1 MLHSIGRTALAQ
13 LQSLL
18 HGFLQDDSLPFGSVL
33 MVKDIV
39 DLISQEWAETCD
51 RIFTPVVTLWTF
63 LSQIHSDDP
72 SCRAAVARLNAT
84 RVAQGLAPCSPLT
97 GGYCKARQRM
107 PETLLHHLV
116 LLSGQRLQQQA
127 PTAWHWHGRAVKI
140 VDGSGVSMPDTEAN
154 QQEYPQPGS
163 QAPGLGFP
171 VARLVVVLS
180 LACGAVLAAAVGRIK
195 GQQTSE
201 PMLFHGLH
209 TYLERDDVVLADRFY
224 CSYWEIAL
232 LLDRGI
238 DIVMRLHQRRQVGF
252 QCGRRLGREDHVGSW
267 SKPKRPAWMDAT
279 TYVELPA
286 TIDIRE
292 LRVRVPQR
300 GFRTRVVLV
309 ATTCLDATVFA
320 KEDIAG
326 LYRARWHAELDLRSL
341 KQTLQMDVLRC
352 KTPAMVR
359 KEIWGHLLVYNLLR
373 AAMAQ
378 AALGHRVGP
387 RQVSLQG
394 AHQTLTAF
402 HSSLAQASPSR
413 RESISQ
419 IVLSAIARHR
429 VGTRPDRYE
438 PRACKRRP
446 KPYPLLRVP
455 RQQARARL
463 ATAA

>member
-1 MLHSIGRTALAQ
+1 
-13 LQSLL
+13 
-18 HGFLQDDSLPFGSVL
+18 VL
-33 MVKDIV
+33 TVKDIV

-63 LSQIHSDDP
+63 LRQIHSDDP

-84 RVAQGLAPCSPLT
+84 RVAQGLAPCSPRT
-97 GGYCKARQRM
+97 GGYCKARQRI
-107 PETLLHHLV
+107 PETLLPHLV
-116 LLSGQRLQQQA
+116 RLSGHRLQQQT
-127 PTAWHWHGRAVKI
+127 PTAWHWHGRAVKL

-180 LACGAVLAAAVGRIK
+180 LACGAALAAAVGRIK
-195 GQQTSE
+195 GPQTSE
-201 PMLFHGLH
+201 TMLFHGLH
-209 TYLERDDVVLADRFY
+209 ASLERDDVVLADRFY

-238 DIVMRLHQRRQVGF
+238 DIVMRLHQRRQVDF
-252 QCGRRLGREDHVGSW
+252 QGGRRLGREDHVVSW
-267 SKPKRPAWMDAT
+267 PKPKRPAWMDET
-279 TYVELPA
+279 TYAGLPA
-286 TIDIRE
+286 TMDIRV
-292 LRVRVPQR
+292 LRVCVPQR
-300 GFRTRVVLV
+300 GFRTRVIFV
-309 ATTCLDATVFA
+309 ATTLLEPQEYPR
-320 KEDIAG
+320 EDLAG
-326 LYRARWHAELDLRSL
+326 LYRARWHAELDLRSI
-341 KQTLQMDVLRC
+341 KQTMQMDVLRC

-378 AALGHRVGP
+378 AALEHRVVP

-394 AHQTLTAF
+394 TRQTLTAF
-402 HSSLAQASPSR
+402 YSLLGQMPSTA
-413 RESISQ
+413 RESVVH
-419 IVLSAIARHR
+419 IVLSAIASHR

>member
-1 MLHSIGRTALAQ
+1 MVHTIGRTAVAQ
-13 LQSLL
+13 VQSLL
-18 HGFLQDDSLPFGSVL
+18 RGFLQEGSCPFSTVL
-33 MVKDIV
+33 TVKDIV
-39 DLISQEWAETCD
+39 DLICQECVETAD

-97 GGYCKARQRM
+97 GGYCKARQRL
-107 PETLLHHLV
+107 PETLLSRLV
-116 LLSGQRLQQQA
+116 PMSGQRLQQQT
-127 PTAWHWHGRAVKI
+127 PLAWHWHGRAVKI

-154 QQEYPQPGS
+154 QQAYPQPGS
-163 QAPGLGFP
+163 QKPGLGFP

-180 LACGAVLAAAVGRIK
+180 LACGAVLAAAVGPIK
-195 GQQTSE
+195 GKQTSE
-201 PMLFHGLH
+201 TMLFHGLH
-209 TYLERDDVVLADRFY
+209 EHLERDDVVLADRFY

-232 LLDRGI
+232 LRGRGI
-238 DIVMRLHQRRQVGF
+238 DIVMRLHQRRPVDFRG
-252 QCGRRLGREDHVGSW
+252 GRRVGREDHILSW
-267 SKPKRPAWMDAT
+267 TKPKRPAWMDEAT
-279 TYVELPA
+279 YAVLPA
-286 TIDIRE
+286 TVDIRV
-292 LRVRVPQR
+292 LRVCVPQR

-309 ATTCLDATVFA
+309 ATTLLDAQVYP
-320 KEDIAG
+320 KEDLAG
-326 LYRARWHAELDLRSL
+326 LSRARWHAELDLRSL
-341 KQTLQMDVLRC
+341 KQTMQMEVLRC

-378 AALGHRVGP
+378 AALGHGVVP

-394 AHQTLTAF
+394 TRQTLAAF
-402 HSSLAQASPSR
+402 HSLLAQRPSTA
-413 RESISQ
+413 RERVVSM
-419 IVLSAIARHR
+419 VLSAIASHR

-455 RQQARARL
+455 RQHARARL

>member
-1 MLHSIGRTALAQ
+1 MVHTIGRIAVAQ
-13 LQSLL
+13 VQSLL
-18 HGFLQDDSLPFGSVL
+18 HSFLQEGSCPFSTVL
-33 MVKDIV
+33 TVKDIV
-39 DLISQEWAETCD
+39 DLIGQECVETAD

-97 GGYCKARQRM
+97 GGYCKARQRL
-107 PETLLHHLV
+107 PETLLSRLV
-116 LLSGQRLQQQA
+116 PVSGQRLQQQT
-127 PTAWHWHGRAVKI
+127 PLAWHWHGRAVKI

-154 QQEYPQPGS
+154 QQAYPQPGS
-163 QAPGLGFP
+163 QKPGLGFP

-180 LACGAVLAAAVGRIK
+180 LACGAVLAAAVGPIK

-201 PMLFHGLH
+201 TMLFHGLH
-209 TYLERDDVVLADRFY
+209 EHLERDDVVLADRFY
-224 CSYWEIAL
+224 CSYWEVAL
-232 LLDRGI
+232 LLGRGI
-238 DIVMRLHQRRQVGF
+238 DIVMRLHQRRQVDFRG
-252 QCGRRLGREDHVGSW
+252 GRRVGREDHILSW
-267 SKPKRPAWMDAT
+267 TKPKRPAWMDEAT
-279 TYVELPA
+279 YAGLPA
-286 TIDIRE
+286 TVDIRV
-292 LRVRVPQR
+292 LRVCVPQR

-309 ATTCLDATVFA
+309 ATTLLEAQGYP
-320 KEDIAG
+320 KEDLAG
-326 LYRARWHAELDLRSL
+326 LYRARWHAELDLRSI
-341 KQTLQMDVLRC
+341 KQTMQMDVLRC

-378 AALGHRVGP
+378 AALGHGVVP

-394 AHQTLTAF
+394 TRQTLTAF
-402 HSSLAQASPSR
+402 HSLLAQMPSTA
-413 RESISQ
+413 REHIVS
-419 IVLSAIARHR
+419 IVLNAIASHR

-455 RQQARARL
+455 RQHARARL

>member
-1 MLHSIGRTALAQ
+1 MVHTIGRTAVAQ
-13 LQSLL
+13 VQSLL
-18 HGFLQDDSLPFGSVL
+18 RGFLQEGSCPFSTVL
-33 MVKDIV
+33 TVKDIV
-39 DLISQEWAETCD
+39 DLICQECVETAD

-97 GGYCKARQRM
+97 GGYCKARQRL
-107 PETLLHHLV
+107 PETLLSRLV
-116 LLSGQRLQQQA
+116 PMSGQRLQQQT
-127 PTAWHWHGRAVKI
+127 PLAWHWHGRAVKI

-154 QQEYPQPGS
+154 QQAYPQPGS
-163 QAPGLGFP
+163 QKPGLGFP

-180 LACGAVLAAAVGRIK
+180 LACGAVLAAAVGPIK
-195 GQQTSE
+195 GKQTSE
-201 PMLFHGLH
+201 TMLFHGLH
-209 TYLERDDVVLADRFY
+209 EHLERDDVVLADRFY

-232 LLDRGI
+232 LRGRGI
-238 DIVMRLHQRRQVGF
+238 DIVMRLHQRRPVDFRG
-252 QCGRRLGREDHVGSW
+252 GRRVGREDHILSW
-267 SKPKRPAWMDAT
+267 TKPKRPAWMDEAT
-279 TYVELPA
+279 YAVLPA
-286 TIDIRE
+286 TVDIRV
-292 LRVRVPQR
+292 LRVCVPQR

-309 ATTCLDATVFA
+309 ATTLLDAQVYP
-320 KEDIAG
+320 KEDLAG

-341 KQTLQMDVLRC
+341 KQTMQMEVLRC

-378 AALGHRVGP
+378 AALGHGVVP

-394 AHQTLTAF
+394 TRQTLAAF
-402 HSSLAQASPSR
+402 HSLLAQRPSTA
-413 RESISQ
+413 RERVVSM
-419 IVLSAIARHR
+419 VLSAIASHR

-455 RQQARARL
+455 RQHARARL